1 MECILDKKLREPK
14 LPEFIVLNEYA
25 QVFTGLIRGYP
36 TFSDNWGE
44 AKPLQHPDQIKYLK
58 HVTSYKLEIH
68 YI

>member
-1 MECILDKKLREPK
+1 MEYILDKKLREPK

-36 TFSDNWGE
+36 VFSDNWSE
-44 AKPLQHPDQIKYLK
+44 AKPLQHLDQIKYLK
-58 HVTSYKLEIH
+58 HGTHHQLEIH